1 MSETKKKAKRARD
14 TQGRFT
20 KQLWSV
26 VGKRDVPEAF
36 YDVICDKF
44 QNELQTFA
52 PARLNTDYTPTIIE
66 NSEHMTST
74 IGRPTLPSI
83 FGLMACV
90 CTRFRDVLRRF
101 HAQNVEFV
109 VAHINEELLWDCK
122 YITNYAFTLMPQ
134 ISLVWELMFQKKK
147 IYRIFAYRFGGQ
159 LTLLAKHQDCNSKWC
174 KRIKVEEAALA
185 AMTHDEILSK
195 RDEISNLLMQDL
207 QTWQTLSGLSVQK
220 SLEVRDHD
228 GFSYS
233 DSL

>member
-20 KQLWSV
+20 KKLWPAA
-26 VGKRDVPEAF
+26 GKRDVPGAF
-36 YDVICDKF
+36 YDVICDKL
-44 QNELQTFA
+44 QKELQTFA
-52 PARLNTDYTPTIIE
+52 PARLNTDDTPIIIE
-66 NSEHMTST
+66 NSARVTST

-122 YITNYAFTLMPQ
+122 HITNCALTLMPQ

-147 IYRIFAYRFGGQ
+147 IYRIFAYRWDGR
-159 LTLLAKHQDCNSKWC
+159 LTLLATSQNCNSKVC
-174 KRIKVEEAALA
+174 KMIKVEEAALA

-195 RDEISNLLMQDL
+195 RDEISNLLMEDL
-207 QTWQTLSGLSVQK
+207 QTWQTLSGLSAQEIVV
-220 SLEVRDHD
+220 LVA
-228 GFSYS
+228 FNV
-233 DSL
+233 